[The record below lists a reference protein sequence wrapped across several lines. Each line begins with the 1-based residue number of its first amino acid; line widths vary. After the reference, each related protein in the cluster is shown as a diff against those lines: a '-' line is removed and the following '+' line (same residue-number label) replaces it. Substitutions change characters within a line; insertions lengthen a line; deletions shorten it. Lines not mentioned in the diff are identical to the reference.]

1 MLCIGHRP
9 TIETN
14 GNISVEVHIFN
25 YCDDLYGEQLF
36 VEFIGRIRDEK
47 PFSSL
52 DALKHQLMQDAVSVR
67 TIIERSE

>member
-1 MLCIGHRP
+1 MKIKEIPIQYTNR
-9 TIETN
+9 IEGSDSKLNTYSD
-14 GNISVEVHIFN
+14 GFKVIRMIF
-25 YCDDLYGEQLF
+25 DL
-36 VEFIGRIRDEK
+36 IRDEK